1 MDASMKM
8 LEAVLIVALWVVVLY
23 GINEL
28 FKLNWMF

>member
-1 MDASMKM
+1 MELLKKI
-8 LEAVLIVALWVVVLY
+8 LIGVLLVVVLY